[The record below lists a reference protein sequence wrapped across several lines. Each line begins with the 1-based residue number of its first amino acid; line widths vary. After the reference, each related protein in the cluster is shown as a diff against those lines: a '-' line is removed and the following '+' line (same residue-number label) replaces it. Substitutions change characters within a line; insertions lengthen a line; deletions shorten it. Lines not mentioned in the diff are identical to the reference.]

1 MPNAKKA
8 ARKTVKTVKTVARSA
23 KTQPKRKLLSN
34 AERSEV
40 ARLAAY
46 KAHHHPTFMKLHASA
61 AKNASTE
68 DKKVTTAQYLRTL
81 PSFNESLRD

>member
-1 MPNAKKA
+1 MTTSKKA
-8 ARKTVKTVKTVARSA
+8 AARTTKKAA
-23 KTQPKRKLLSN
+23 KQAPARKLLSN

-46 KAHHHPTFMKLHASA
+46 KAHHHPTFMTLHARA
-61 AKNASTE
+61 AKNASTA
-68 DKKVTTAQYLRTL
+68 DKKVSTAQYLRTL